1 LARQAL
7 HHYSHFSSPLFVL
20 VIFLLLAKYI
30 FKNLRISGK
39 ETNTARSQW
48 RVPVIQSIG
57 EAEMREI
64 KAQSQLR

>member
-1 LARQAL
+1 
-7 HHYSHFSSPLFVL
+7 VL